1 MGGISSVMGNAPI
14 VNFSGQQE
22 NQQMIIARLVR
33 YHFQVEFLCQARL
46 IEMDKY
52 ISKTLYLAAKWQG

>member
-1 MGGISSVMGNAPI
+1 MGNAPI